1 LKRLIKKKIC
11 FAASVP
17 TSINVFWRN
26 QIILCKSLF
35 DITIASISK
44 NKSHLTDLN
53 VRYKKI
59 KIERNPNIF
68 LDLLL
73 LINFYKYLKNQNFYI
88 LHTQTPKAGFI
99 FQFAAW
105 IIKVPVRVHTFT
117 GQVWANKKGLSRF
130 FFKLFD
136 KFIFYFS
143 THIIIDSN
151 SQKKFLTSEN
161 IINKKK
167 GIVFGNGSI
176 SGVNVKKF
184 NTKLDRIYLRKK
196 YGIPKNDTVILYI
209 GRLNPDKGIIDLVE
223 TFNLL
228 KKDHKNLSL
237 VFVGFEDGI
246 KVSNIKSNI
255 DNNFKKDFYYFK
267 YSLYPNHFMRLSDI
281 LCVPSYRE
289 GFGQVV
295 VEAGACGIPSIVSN
309 IYGLK
314 DTIIDKKTGLFFQLK
329 NISDLKKKL
338 EKLITNKSL
347 RLKMGFN
354 SKKRVNKYFLSK
366 IIEKDQK
373 NFYKKLI
380 KDNL

>member
-1 LKRLIKKKIC
+1 MKSLIKKKIC

-26 QIILCKSLF
+26 QIILCKSIF

-44 NKSHLTDLN
+44 NKSHLKDLD
-53 VRYKKI
+53 VRYKSI
-59 KIERNPNIF
+59 KIDRNPKIF
-68 LDLLL
+68 LDFLL
-73 LINFYKYLKNQNFYI
+73 LINFYRYLKNQNFYI

-99 FQFAAW
+99 FQLAAW
-105 IIKVPVRVHTFT
+105 ITKVPVRIHTFT
-117 GQVWANKKGLSRF
+117 GQVWANKKGISRF
-130 FFKLFD
+130 CFKLFD

-151 SQKKFLTSEN
+151 SQKNFLISEN
-161 IINKKK
+161 VINKKK
-167 GIVFGNGSI
+167 SIVFGNGSI

-184 NTKLDRIYLRKK
+184 NTKLDKIYLRKK

-209 GRLNPDKGIIDLVE
+209 GRLNPDKGIIDLVK

-246 KVSNIKSNI
+246 EVSEIKKNIYG
-255 DNNFKKDFYYFK
+255 NFKKNFYYFK

-295 VEAGACGIPSIVSN
+295 VEAGACGIPSVVSN

-314 DTIIDKKTGLFFQLK
+314 DSIIDKKTGFFFQVK
-329 NISDLKKKL
+329 NISNLKKKL
-338 EKLITNKSL
+338 EKLIINKSL

-366 IIEKDQK
+366 VIDKSQK

-380 KDNL
+380 KNNL